1 MHWSW
6 AASLA
11 AGIIVV
17 IWITVQVL
25 MLRSVVL
32 LHVLYFVW
40 GWALVLLTLTPSV
53 HQYCTR

>member
-53 HQYCTR
+53 HQ